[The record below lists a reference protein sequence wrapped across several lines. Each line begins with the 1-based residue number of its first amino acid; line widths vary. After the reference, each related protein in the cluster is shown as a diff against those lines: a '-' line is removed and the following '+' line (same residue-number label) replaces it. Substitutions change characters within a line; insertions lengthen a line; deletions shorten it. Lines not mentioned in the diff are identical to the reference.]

1 MADKLVE
8 SDLDGFTG
16 TERYTRHWTGKL
28 VYTDGIAF
36 LAEKGGAHWLIDIIA
51 SYQIDPKVVKNR
63 QLQEFQL
70 WVLRAKDSKA
80 IITCQEDSDKPAVIT
95 QRIGFTDFPLHEV
108 KLYVEN
114 GVLLLPGEH

>member
-36 LAEKGGAHWLIDIIA
+36 LAEKGGAHWLIDAIA
-51 SYQIDPKVVKNR
+51 SYQIDKKVLKNKN
-63 QLQEFQL
+63 LADFQL
-70 WVLRAKDSKA
+70 WVLRVKDNKA
-80 IITCQEDSDKPAVIT
+80 VLTCQEDSDKPAVIT
-95 QRIGFTDFPLHEV
+95 QRIGFTDFPLQEV
-108 KLYVEN
+108 KIYVEN
-114 GVLLLPGEH
+114 GICLLPSEH